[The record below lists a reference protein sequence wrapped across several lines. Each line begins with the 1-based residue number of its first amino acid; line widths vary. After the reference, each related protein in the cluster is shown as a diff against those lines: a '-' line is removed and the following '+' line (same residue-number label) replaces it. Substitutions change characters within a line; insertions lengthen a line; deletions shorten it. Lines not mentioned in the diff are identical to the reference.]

1 MRITFWGAAQT
12 VTGSRHLLT
21 VNGRRL
27 LLDCGLYQGR
37 RKDTYQRNLEFP
49 FPPHQ
54 IDAVVLSHA
63 HIDHCGN
70 LPNLVHQGFDGPI
83 HATPATCHLTDLL
96 NQDSAH
102 IQESDAAFLNKK
114 RGHGQEPIRPLYTV
128 DQAVAASRHLQPQAY
143 AQPFEP
149 MPGVRATLFDA
160 GHILGSASVLLHLEE
175 KGRSCLL
182 LFSGDIGRRDLPIL
196 RDPVL
201 PGPVAY
207 LVMECTHGDTVHP
220 TPEQACE
227 ALGQVLRR
235 TFDRGGK
242 VIIPAFA
249 VGRSQ
254 ALLYSL
260 HQLIDDGRL
269 PRVPIYVD
277 SPLAFHATEIFR
289 RHPELFDDEA
299 REFLRRDPRGQGL
312 GLDLV
317 TFTRTVEESKALNER
332 SGPLILLSASGMAES
347 GRILHHLRHNLGDP
361 RNTILI
367 TSWMAP
373 HTLGRRLAEGEPVVR
388 VFGEE
393 HAVRAE
399 VVSIEGF
406 SAHAG
411 QDFLLTYARAAAA
424 GGRLRRLILVHGEP
438 PAAQSFT
445 ALLAQAGIRDV
456 SYPHLGEAI
465 DL

>member
-1 MRITFWGAAQT
+1 MRITFYGAART

-21 VNGRRL
+21 IDGKHL

-49 FPPHQ
+49 FRPGAIH
-54 IDAVVLSHA
+54 AVVLSHA

-70 LPNLVHQGFDGPI
+70 LPNLVHQGFQGPI
-83 HATPATCHLTDLL
+83 YATPATCHLTDLL

-102 IQESDAAFLNKK
+102 IQEADAAFLNKK
-114 RGHGQEPIRPLYTV
+114 RGRAEKPIQPLYTV
-128 DQAVAASRHLQPQAY
+128 EQAAAASRFLRPQPY
-143 AQPFEP
+143 DQPFEP
-149 MPGVRATLFDA
+149 MPGVRARLLDA
-160 GHILGSASVLLHLEE
+160 GHILGSAAVLLTLEE
-175 KGRSCLL
+175 KRRSRTL

-201 PGPVAY
+201 PGPVDY
-207 LVMECTHGDTVHP
+207 LVMECTYGDTVHP
-220 TPEQACE
+220 SPERARE
-227 ALGQVLRR
+227 ALGRVLQR
-235 TFDRGGK
+235 TFERGGK

-249 VGRSQ
+249 VGRTQ
-254 ALLYSL
+254 ALVYSL
-260 HQLIDDGRL
+260 HQLIDEGRI
-269 PRVPIYVD
+269 PRVPIIVD

-289 RHPELFDDEA
+289 HHPELFDDEA
-299 REFLRRDPRGQGL
+299 LDFLRRDPRGQGL

-317 TFTRTVEESKALNER
+317 TFTRTVEESKSLNDR
-332 SGPLILLSASGMAES
+332 SGPFVLLSASGMAEN
-347 GRILHHLRHNLGDP
+347 GRILHHLRHNLGDH

-388 VFGEE
+388 IFGEE

-411 QDFLLTYARAAAA
+411 QDFLLTYAQAAAA

-438 PAAQSFT
+438 PAAQAFV
-445 ALLAQAGIRDV
+445 ARLDQAGIRSV
-456 SYPHLGEAI
+456 SYPELGDSI